1 MPFVNEEELK
11 NRNKL
16 VKDYINNRKLLK
28 QKLQKEIVAKQQP
41 QKSASEVFRPITKT
55 FEETH
60 KKTDKRQDQLIQHIQ
75 QQLAIEDKPRSI
87 YTVHFESAF
96 DNEEKELLTQNN
108 FETDI
113 VELVKRGP
121 DYINALKDGARL
133 INQRLGG
140 LRRRRDA
147 DTEVID
153 KQIKTFKKYREK
165 LNKLLGGMEL
175 TFGKGLKDPNKLCE
189 RLNLLVAAKQAG
201 NNNKRLD
208 QEIANI
214 LKKLKLNKCISH
226 CDHQKLFDNIL
237 K

>member
-16 VKDYINNRKLLK
+16 VKDYINNQKRLKL
-28 QKLQKEIVAKQQP
+28 KLQNEIVAKQQL
-41 QKSASEVFRPITKT
+41 QKSASEIFCPITKT
-55 FEETH
+55 FEETQ

-121 DYINALKDGARL
+121 DYINALKDRARL

-175 TFGKGLKDPNKLCE
+175 TFGRGLKDPNKLCE

-226 CDHQKLFDNIL
+226 CDHQK
-237 K
+237 